1 MCYDFP
7 MTLTLKIALSLT
19 GLAVLGA
26 GAALWARFGSLVY
39 FDMAAAAF
47 TGCFF

>member
-1 MCYDFP
+1 
-7 MTLTLKIALSLT
+7 MTTTPKIALSLT
-19 GLAVLGA
+19 GLALLGV

-47 TGCFF
+47 MGCFF